1 LDLEEDDLDDGCECA
16 SPSPK
21 QVLGAKGYSQVSAGP
36 LVKSELE
43 ATDSE
48 KDAPSSFFPS
58 NSEGRKLDNE
68 AKHVFGKA
76 KAAGGNKG
84 INVAVVAGNEG
95 HRVEVEDPVEETK
108 VKINK
113 FKVAALPAPTSAE
126 GEPEIE
132 VFDKKSEGDAMVVT
146 PRDARVLVA
155 DEGLGEEDT
164 VSRGIGTEHED
175 DPVPDVSH

>member
-1 LDLEEDDLDDGCECA
+1 MNLI
-16 SPSPK
+16 
-21 QVLGAKGYSQVSAGP
+21 SQVSVGPLP
-36 LVKSELE
+36 LVKVELE
-43 ATDSE
+43 ATDSD

-68 AKHVFGKA
+68 ATHVFGKV
-76 KAAGGNKG
+76 KSSSGNKG

-95 HRVEVEDPVEETK
+95 HKAEVEDPIKETK

-113 FKVAALPAPTSAE
+113 FKVGALPAPDATSAE
-126 GEPEIE
+126 GEPEIDVDT

-155 DEGLGEEDT
+155 EGSEE
-164 VSRGIGTEHED
+164 
-175 DPVPDVSH
+175 